1 MNCACR
7 VHVGQL
13 KRSRGQS
20 VTSPGHDNILTNDNI
35 GIGKKMEGTVFG
47 WNQTGFKSCY
57 ILSGHLTT
65 DGDSTATIGDS
76 SQQRKDIENLEDL
89 CHFLESQRK
98 QTCKAQFRDNMFR
111 GGTKTALESVKKRSA
126 QDLKIPMLNNKK
138 MLTCTTGWHLQ
149 VDLCHVIC
157 SWQHCKVL
165 QQRLE
170 KPIVIFL
177 CPSWTEKRTSGAHQN
192 YRMTI
197 LLVWLN
203 LTRHYSKTV

>member
-1 MNCACR
+1 
-7 VHVGQL
+7 
-13 KRSRGQS
+13 
-20 VTSPGHDNILTNDNI
+20 
-35 GIGKKMEGTVFG
+35 MEGTVFG
-47 WNQTGFKSCY
+47 WNPTGFQSRY

-98 QTCKAQFRDNMFR
+98 QTCKAQIRDNLFR
-111 GGTKTALESVKKRSA
+111 GGTNSRRIGQEKDLHKAWKTRCWTIRKCL
-126 QDLKIPMLNNKK
+126 P
-138 MLTCTTGWHLQ
+138 TPQ

-170 KPIVIFL
+170 KTTITFL
-177 CPSWTEKRTSGAHQN
+177 CPSWTEKKKVELIRT
-192 YRMTI
+192 TE
-197 LLVWLN
+197 WL
-203 LTRHYSKTV
+203 YC